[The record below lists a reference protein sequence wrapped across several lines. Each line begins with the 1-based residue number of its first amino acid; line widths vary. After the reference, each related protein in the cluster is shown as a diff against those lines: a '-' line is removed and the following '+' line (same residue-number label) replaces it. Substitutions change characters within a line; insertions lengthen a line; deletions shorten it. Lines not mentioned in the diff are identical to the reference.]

1 MEGKYISIK
10 VIVDRLMRNPL
21 MADIELEAAIDYAIQ
36 FMELVGNS
44 NLHLY
49 FENFESYDLFI
60 KRLLFPTSSIN

>member
-36 FMELVGNS
+36 FMELAGVVANK
-44 NLHLY
+44 
-49 FENFESYDLFI
+49 I
-60 KRLLFPTSSIN
+60 AVAAR